1 MRLALF
7 LILSS
12 LIHLLF
18 FPLLSFNLEPSPIV
32 IIEADLIGSEAVKP
46 SSSSLPKIKQV
57 ALPTTK
63 PRESSKDSQSESPAI
78 SSNETMNEGL
88 GRGSDGTQPPQ
99 VLKEFLVP
107 YPNEAK
113 RSRIEGDVV
122 LQIIINELGKVEN
135 PQVLQSL
142 GYGLDEAALYA
153 IQQFDFIPG
162 FKEGK
167 VVKTQIKYRYK
178 FRLD

>member
-46 SSSSLPKIKQV
+46 SSSNLPKVKQGSQV
-57 ALPTTK
+57 AAPTTN
-63 PRESSKDSQSESPAI
+63 SSESQPL
-78 SSNETMNEGL
+78 SSNENLNEGS
-88 GRGSDGTQPPQ
+88 GRGSDGTKPPQ

-107 YPNEAK
+107 YPTEAK

-122 LQIIINELGKVEN
+122 IQIIVNELGKVEN
-135 PQVLQSL
+135 PQVIQSL

-153 IQQFDFIPG
+153 IQQFVFIPG

-167 VVKTQIKYRYK
+167 VVKTLIKYRYK